1 MKLGIS
7 LVLGLVSLVSY
18 GQTPVGMSSS
28 AAFAPTPPNPV
39 TTDSWV
45 QKAKLTASDSTG
57 LDGFGF
63 SVYASGNIIMVG
75 APDAVISQEQGAIYV
90 FVKSASGICLRND
103 QGRRFET
110 LNCHFTGGK

>member
-75 APDAVISQEQGAIYV
+75 APEGSFPRSRER
-90 FVKSASGICLRND
+90 FMCLSNRQAAYAFGTTKAD
-103 QGRRFET
+103 DSK
-110 LNCHFTGGK
+110 H